1 MRREL
6 SAVSP
11 EPSRARA
18 GGEDRSTAVSIAL
31 CACQQCLPARFIY
44 SALWVLSFLKPP
56 PSGSGVCLVCF
67 PLPLCAAGWDGSLI
81 FAQVISWDG
90 GGSIILMS

>member
-44 SALWVLSFLKPP
+44 SALWVLSLLKPP
-56 PSGSGVCLVCF
+56 PPPPPGLVFVWFVFLF
-67 PLPLCAAGWDGSLI
+67 PFVLLVGMAPLSL
-81 FAQVISWDG
+81 
-90 GGSIILMS
+90 LR